1 MRKKLGEC
9 LVQAGLITETDLQ
22 SALSEHKRSGE
33 RLGTVLV
40 RMNLATERQIAKAL
54 AYQLGF
60 SYVNLAE
67 NPPDPA
73 AVILIPKDVAL
84 KRTCIAIAVEKNLLT
99 VAMSDPLLFTL
110 VQDLEFQTGYRI
122 KQVVATRAEIVEAI
136 HSAYP
141 DKALARVSQPG
152 SGIAVQVTARSRA
165 GQDAEPSAAGGMLAP
180 LPEQA
185 GNLALRRPE
194 DEIFEQAGSSRG
206 ASAETAPIIDLVDLV
221 IKSALKSRAS
231 DIHIEPTESNVVV
244 RHRLDG
250 LLKEVMD
257 LPKWV
262 HEGLVA
268 RIKIMGG
275 MDIAEKRLPQ
285 DGRVRTTADDG
296 AEVDFRAS
304 TLRTIFGEKIV
315 LRVLDHRKGVPPL
328 EELGF
333 SATALEQI
341 RHFLRHQH
349 GMILVVGP
357 TGSGKTTTLC
367 SALTSVRSERTNIIT
382 IEDPVE
388 YQIPGVNQT
397 QINDK
402 IKLTFA
408 SALRSILRQ
417 DPDVV
422 LVGEIRDQ
430 ETARIAMQAA
440 QTGHLVLSTLHT
452 DDAPSCVTRLTDIG
466 IEPYV
471 SASALIGVIAQRLM
485 RRLCT
490 HCRRPYTPE
499 PETLRAMSVSDAEA
513 ATLTFYRA
521 VGCDQCNH
529 TGYRGRVGIYEIMP
543 VTDKLRRL
551 IAQRGSEAQIRDAAI
566 AGGMISLGE
575 DGLLKVKAG
584 VTTPDELLRVVTE
597 VREARTLCAGCGV
610 GVSPDF
616 MACPTCGHRVGGG
629 CPHCHKPLQTGWKFC
644 PYCAKSTELNG
655 RKGGTGQRR
664 LRNQREVRELPAANV
679 AEFKK

>member
-1 MRKKLGEC
+1 VRKKIGEC

-22 SALSEHKRSGE
+22 AALVEHKRSGE
-33 RLGTVLV
+33 RLGAVLV

-67 NPPDPA
+67 NPPDPT
-73 AVILIPKDVAL
+73 AVVLIPKEVAL
-84 KRTCIAIAVEKNLLT
+84 KRTCIAIALEKNLLT

-136 HSAYP
+136 HAGYP
-141 DKALARVSQPG
+141 DKALTRVNQPSGLSVPGRGRAAGAG
-152 SGIAVQVTARSRA
+152 SGTTGGALAPF
-165 GQDAEPSAAGGMLAP
+165 AEGAAGPA
-180 LPEQA
+180 A
-185 GNLALRRPE
+185 GLVRRPE
-194 DEIFEQAGSSRG
+194 DEIFEQAAAAKG
-206 ASAETAPIIDLVDLV
+206 AAPEAAPIIDLVDLV

-231 DIHIEPTESNVVV
+231 DIHIEPTENNVVV

-268 RIKIMGG
+268 RMKIMGG

-285 DGRVRTTADDG
+285 DGRIRCQGDDG
-296 AEVDFRAS
+296 QEVDFRVS
-304 TLRTIFGEKIV
+304 TLRTIFGEKVV
-315 LRVLDHRKGVPPL
+315 LRILDHRKGVPPL

-333 SATALEQI
+333 SAASLESLRQ
-341 RHFLRHQH
+341 FLRHQH

-367 SALTSVRSERTNIIT
+367 SALTAVRSERTNIIT

-485 RRLCT
+485 RRLCA
-490 HCRRPYTPE
+490 HCRRPYTPD
-499 PETLRAMSVSDAEA
+499 PETLRAMSISDAEA
-513 ATLTFYRA
+513 ATITFYRA
-521 VGCDQCNH
+521 VGCDQCNQ
-529 TGYRGRVGIYEIMP
+529 TGYRGRVGIYEIMQ

-551 IAQRGSEAQIRDAAI
+551 IAQRGSEASLRDAALSD
-566 AGGMISLGE
+566 GMTSLGE
-575 DGLLKVKAG
+575 DGLMKVKAG
-584 VTTPDELLRVVTE
+584 VTTPEELLRVVTE
-597 VREARTLCAGCGV
+597 VREARAMCPGCGT
-610 GVSPDF
+610 GVAADF
-616 MACPTCGHRVGGG
+616 VVCPACGHRVGGG
-629 CPHCHKPLQTGWKFC
+629 CPHCHKPMQPGWKFC
-644 PYCAKSTELNG
+644 PYCAKNADAGPKKT
-655 RKGGTGQRR
+655 GGRR
-664 LRNQREVRELPAANV
+664 LREKRDIRELPAANV

>member
-1 MRKKLGEC
+1 MRKKIGEC
-9 LVQAGLITETDLQ
+9 LVQAGLITEADLQ
-22 SALSEHKRSGE
+22 TALAEHKRSGE
-33 RLGTVLV
+33 RLGAVLV

-60 SYVNLAE
+60 SYVNLSE
-67 NPPDPA
+67 NAPDPA
-73 AVILIPKDVAL
+73 AVILIPKDVAV
-84 KRTCIAIAVEKNLLT
+84 KRTCIAIGVEKNLLT

-122 KQVVATRAEIVEAI
+122 KQVVSTRQEILDAIEA
-136 HSAYP
+136 SYP
-141 DKALARVSQPG
+141 DKALARLDQVG
-152 SGIAVQVTARSRA
+152 SGIAVQVTSRPNTTA
-165 GQDAEPSAAGGMLAP
+165 GETYQSAGMLAP
-180 LPEQA
+180 LGDPS
-185 GNLALRRPE
+185 GLSRRIE
-194 DEIFEQAGSSRG
+194 EEVFEQTGPKG
-206 ASAETAPIIDLVDLV
+206 ATPETAPIIDLVDLV

-231 DIHIEPTESNVVV
+231 DVHIEPTETNLIV

-262 HEGLVA
+262 HEGFVA
-268 RIKIMGG
+268 RMKIMGG

-285 DGRVRTTADDG
+285 DGRVRVSAEDG
-296 AEVDFRAS
+296 QPVDFRAS

-328 EELGF
+328 AELGL
-333 SATALEQI
+333 AGDMLE
-341 RHFLRHQH
+341 RLKFFLRHQH

-367 SALTSVRSERTNIIT
+367 SALTAVRSERTNIVT

-397 QINDK
+397 QINEK

-408 SALRSILRQ
+408 NALRSILRQ

-430 ETARIAMQAA
+430 DTARIAMQAA

-452 DDAPSCVTRLTDIG
+452 DNAPSCVTRLTDIG

-471 SASALIGVIAQRLM
+471 TASALIGVVAQRLM

-490 HCRRPYTPE
+490 SCRRPYAPDAD
-499 PETLRAMSVSDAEA
+499 TLRALNITDTEA
-513 ATLTFYRA
+513 ATLTFYRP
-521 VGCDQCNH
+521 VGCDHCNH
-529 TGYRGRVGIYEIMP
+529 TGYRGRVGIYEVMH
-543 VTDKLRRL
+543 VNDKLRRI
-551 IAQRGSEAQIRDAAI
+551 IAQRSTEAHLRDAAI
-566 AGGMISLGE
+566 TAGMTSLGE
-575 DGLLKVKAG
+575 DGLAKVKAG
-584 VTTPDELLRVVTE
+584 VTTAEELLRVVTE
-597 VREARTLCAGCGV
+597 VRESRASCPGCGT
-610 GVSPDF
+610 GLAPDF
-616 MACPTCGHRVGGG
+616 VACPACGHRVGGG
-629 CPHCHKPLQTGWKFC
+629 CPQCQRPLQNGWRYC
-644 PYCAKSTELNG
+644 PYCAVGTDDGPRRFGAN
-655 RKGGTGQRR
+655 RK
-664 LRNQREVRELPAANV
+664 LRELRDTNAPGTV
-679 AEFKK
+679 ALAKTAGR